1 MFAGESPRRQRYAM
15 RRATDWR
22 RVVLKVDRMTKSQ
35 WDRIPDD
42 YKTVI
47 DGQRYVLKCDDERGT
62 VLVPVEVVDEPE
74 TMGSGLQPL

>member
-1 MFAGESPRRQRYAM
+1 
-15 RRATDWR
+15 
-22 RVVLKVDRMTKSQ
+22 MTKSQ